1 MSVKD
6 WLELDKEEK
15 IGSFDVILDSI
26 KYLTDKEMNSLV
38 MWFIDCLTID
48 EQLRVINR
56 EGKSTDYLEQLDYF
70 LECLLVVIVEGV
82 YVATGVR
89 V

>member
-15 IGSFDVILDSI
+15 IGSFDIMLDSI
-26 KYLTDKEMNSLV
+26 KCITEKEMNSLV
-38 MWFIDCLTID
+38 IWFIENLTID
-48 EQLRVINR
+48 EQLKVINR

-70 LECLLVVIVEGV
+70 LEHLLVVIIEGV